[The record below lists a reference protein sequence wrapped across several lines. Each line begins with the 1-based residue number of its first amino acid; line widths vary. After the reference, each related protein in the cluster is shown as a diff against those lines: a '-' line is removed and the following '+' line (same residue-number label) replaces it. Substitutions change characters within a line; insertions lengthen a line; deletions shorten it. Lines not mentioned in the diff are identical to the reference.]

1 MLISKWG
8 ECVQGLTYIFPKQT
22 VPVLNHPHPEEALF
36 CNMTWFPFLGLPTVA
51 SCVCPILSMGNAI
64 SSRRQS
70 SAHELE
76 LPSCISCLSTCK
88 DIQLTVLPRLNL
100 SSLLLLL
107 LRRNK
112 WITCRNSAACLCTR
126 FLYVYHGSK
135 GLKQITGSFLSFP
148 TSTSPVKSES
158 AMSVPV
164 LKDIRDSF
172 VAFTNIHW
180 DNGSTAL
187 PTVQQVLCLHWVFVN
202 EDVSGRK
209 GNVWLRVE

>member
-1 MLISKWG
+1 MLVSKWG

-36 CNMTWFPFLGLPTVA
+36 CNMTGFPFLGLSTVA

-88 DIQLTVLPRLNL
+88 DIQVTVLPRLNL

-126 FLYVYHGSK
+126 FLYLFIMEAKAWNRSQGH
-135 GLKQITGSFLSFP
+135 FCLS
-148 TSTSPVKSES
+148 
-158 AMSVPV
+158 
-164 LKDIRDSF
+164 
-172 VAFTNIHW
+172 
-180 DNGSTAL
+180 
-187 PTVQQVLCLHWVFVN
+187 QQVHHLSKVSQQCLCQFWRTLETVLLLLLTSIETMGAQHFPQCSRFC
-202 EDVSGRK
+202 VSIGYLWMK
-209 GNVWLRVE
+209 MSLAEKEMSD